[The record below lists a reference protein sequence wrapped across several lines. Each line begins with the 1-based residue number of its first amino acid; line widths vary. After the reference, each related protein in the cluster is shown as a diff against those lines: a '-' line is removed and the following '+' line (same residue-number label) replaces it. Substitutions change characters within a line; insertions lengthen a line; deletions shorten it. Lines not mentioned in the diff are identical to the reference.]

1 MQIAVVGAGSW
12 GTALA
17 WLLGRK
23 GLTVWLWGRDAAQIQ
38 RMAVERVNHRYLP
51 QARLPDTVQPTT
63 DPAPLQ
69 RCAVWVLAVPSGA
82 LRAALALN
90 PPAEATLVIAAK
102 GLEPP
107 TGKLL
112 TQVVGETLGNCE
124 ARTAVLSGPNLA
136 VELVRGAPTATV
148 AASRS
153 VACAEQVQELFMT
166 PPILRVYTSDDV
178 VGVELGGAL
187 KNVYAIGAGISDGVG
202 FGDNTKATLL
212 TRGLAEMIR
221 FGAALGARPETFI
234 GLTGVGDLFATAVS
248 PLSRNYR
255 FGRAI
260 AQGKTAEQARAE
272 LGQVA
277 EGYPTALVAQSLAA
291 QLGVEMP
298 LLNAIASILRGERT
312 IHDALESLMTRPPKG
327 EREFEIRLL

>member
-1 MQIAVVGAGSW
+1 MA
-12 GTALA
+12 
-17 WLLGRK
+17 
-23 GLTVWLWGRDAAQIQ
+23 
-38 RMAVERVNHRYLP
+38 RMAAERVNRRYLP
-51 QARLPDTVQPTT
+51 EARLPDTVAPTT
-63 DPAPLQ
+63 ETAPLQ
-69 RCAVWVLAVPSGA
+69 ACAVWVLAVPSGA
-82 LRAALALN
+82 LREALRLC
-90 PPAEATLVIAAK
+90 PPPDATLIIAAK
-102 GLEPP
+102 GLEPD

-112 TQVVGETLGNCE
+112 TQVVCEALGNRE

-136 VELVRGAPTATV
+136 VELARGAPTASV

-153 VACAEQVQELFMT
+153 LACAEQVQELLMT

-187 KNVYAIGAGISDGVG
+187 KNVYAIGAGISDRLG

-212 TRGLAEMIR
+212 TRGLAEMMR
-221 FGAALGARPETFI
+221 FGAAMGARPETFM

-248 PLSRNYR
+248 RLSRNYR

-260 AQGKTAEQARAE
+260 AEGKTADEARAL

-277 EGYPTALVAQSLAA
+277 EGYPTALAAQTLAA

-298 LLNAIASILRGERT
+298 LLHAIADILTGKRA
-312 IHDALESLMTRPPKG
+312 ILDALQGLMTRPPKG
-327 EREFEIRLL
+327 EREFRFTAL

>member
-17 WLLGRK
+17 WLLGHK
-23 GLTVWLWGRDAAQIQ
+23 GLTVWLWGRNPAHMQQLAAARIN
-38 RMAVERVNHRYLP
+38 RRYLP
-51 QARLPDTVQPTT
+51 DALLPDTVYPTHEI
-63 DPAPLQ
+63 APL
-69 RCAVWVLAVPSGA
+69 RACPVWVLAVPSGA
-82 LRAALALN
+82 LREVLALA
-90 PPAEATLVIAAK
+90 PPPEAILVIAAK
-102 GLEPP
+102 GLEPSS
-107 TGKLL
+107 GKLL
-112 TQVVGETLGNCE
+112 TQVVSEVIPHTE

-166 PPILRVYTSDDV
+166 PPLLRVYTNDDV

-187 KNVYAIGAGISDGVG
+187 KNVYAIGAGISDGMG
-202 FGDNTKATLL
+202 FGDNTKAALL
-212 TRGLAEMIR
+212 TRGLAEMMR
-221 FGAALGARPETFI
+221 LGAALGARPETFI

-248 PLSRNYR
+248 VLSRNYR
-255 FGRAI
+255 LGKAI
-260 AQGKTAEQARAE
+260 AQGKTAEQALAE

-298 LLNAIASILRGERT
+298 LLNAIASILRGERS
-312 IHDALESLMTRPPKG
+312 ILNALESLMARPPKG
-327 EREFEIRLL
+327 EREFEVRLI